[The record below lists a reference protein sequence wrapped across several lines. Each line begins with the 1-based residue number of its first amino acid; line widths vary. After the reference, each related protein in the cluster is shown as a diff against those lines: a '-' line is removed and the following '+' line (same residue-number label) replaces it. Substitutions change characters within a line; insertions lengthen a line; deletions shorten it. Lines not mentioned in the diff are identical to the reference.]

1 MRKIH
6 YFQQRTQA
14 QHANDQEKAKSEN
27 CLNGPVNFSIH
38 IHEVK

>member
-6 YFQQRTQA
+6 FFQQRTQA
-14 QHANDQEKAKSEN
+14 QHVNDREKAKSEI
-27 CLNGPVNFSIH
+27 CLHDPVHFSIQ

>member
-6 YFQQRTQA
+6 LFQQRTQA
-14 QHANDQEKAKSEN
+14 QHANDREKAKSEN
-27 CLNGPVNFSIH
+27 CLNDPLQFSIQ